1 MGEEGVEEQKMQ
13 LIFTEQTSRVGFS
26 SYGSLALLFTHS
38 TSLTPLSPGGQCAP
52 GMQQGREV
60 IG

>member
-1 MGEEGVEEQKMQ
+1 MGEEKMQ

-26 SYGSLALLFTHS
+26 SYGSLALFFTVS
-38 TSLTPLSPGGQCAP
+38 TSLVPLSPGGQCAL
-52 GMQQGREV
+52 GLQQGREV

>member
-26 SYGSLALLFTHS
+26 SYGSLAR
-38 TSLTPLSPGGQCAP
+38 SLSSSLALCLSPLSLPVASVRRACSRGG
-52 GMQQGREV
+52 R
-60 IG
+60 